1 MNAKLL
7 LKKLFLIVIG
17 SAISAYGTTKAIHAG
32 FGSATLSIFW
42 QGVSKTLHI
51 TIGQASFIIAVAMII
66 TAFFLDK
73 KQIHIGTILY
83 QFLYSPMVDFFSPL
97 QHYTDSAFLNF
108 GLMCIGV
115 ILMAIGSGIYASAN
129 FGKGSYDA
137 LNFAISSRFGVQ
149 IRTGRIAL
157 DLFMAISGFLLG
169 GQVGLCMVMTVL
181 FSGPIVQKTV
191 EVIQGKMPELKN
203 L

>member
-1 MNAKLL
+1 MKKDHLLKRLL
-7 LKKLFLIVIG
+7 LIFFG

-42 QGVSKTLHI
+42 QGVSKTFHI
-51 TIGQASFIIAVAMII
+51 TIGQASFLIAVVMII
-66 TAFFLDK
+66 TAYILDK
-73 KQIHIGTILY
+73 RQIHLGTILY
-83 QFLYSPMVDFFSPL
+83 QFLYSPLVDFFSPM
-97 QHYTDSAFLNF
+97 HTYTDSVFLNF
-108 GLMCIGV
+108 LLMSIGV
-115 ILMAIGSGIYASAN
+115 VIMATGSGIYASAN

-137 LNFAISSRFGVQ
+137 LNFSISSRFGLQ

-157 DLFMAISGFLLG
+157 DLFMAVSGYLLG

-191 EVIQGKMPELKN
+191 EIIHKKWPELKK
-203 L
+203 